1 MSKTIAASVIA
12 LTMGI
17 GGLSAAGQLHGVVD
31 ATKHVGHATK
41 QAVKTAGDTT
51 KKAIGTTGTETRKA
65 TTATKNTVTGQAHA
79 RCVDGTRHSG
89 KTQKSANAA
98 CAKHGGV
105 AKS

>member
-17 GGLSAAGQLHGVVD
+17 GGLSAAGQLGGVVD
-31 ATKHVGHATK
+31 ATKHVGQATK
-41 QAVKTAGDTT
+41 EAAQTAGDTT
-51 KKAIGTTGTETRKA
+51 KKAVSTTAKETKKA

-79 RCVDGTRHSG
+79 TCVDGTRHSG

>member
-17 GGLSAAGQLHGVVD
+17 GGLSAAGQLGGVAD
-31 ATKHVGHATK
+31 ATKHVGQATHET
-41 QAVKTAGDTT
+41 AKTVGDST
-51 KKAIGTTGTETRKA
+51 KKAVSTTGKETKKA

>member
-17 GGLSAAGQLHGVVD
+17 GGLSAAGQLGGVVD
-31 ATKHVGHATK
+31 ATKHAGQATK
-41 QAVKTAGDTT
+41 DAVITVGDTT
-51 KKAIGTTGTETRKA
+51 KKAVSTTGKETKKA
-65 TTATKNTVTGQAHA
+65 TTATKSTVTGQAHA